1 MSPDELNRL
10 LEAVRDGREPI
21 AMAVKRLSEPAVGDL
36 GFATLDFHRKE
47 RCGFPEVILAEGKTP
62 EWAAG
67 AVQAL
72 ADAGQDA
79 FVTRVNDDQAKH
91 LAERFPAAEQDR
103 LARTF
108 WWPTP
113 GWTAA
118 NLGRVCIV
126 TAGTGDLPVAQET
139 LVTAR
144 VMGANPELI
153 VDVGVAGI
161 HRILRHRETLALAD
175 VVIVVAG
182 MDGALP
188 SVVGGLV
195 DAPVIAVPTSI
206 GYGAAFGGVAAL
218 LTMLNSCSA
227 GVTVVNIDAG
237 FKAGYVAARMI
248 RRIYRADKAPG

>member
-1 MSPDELNRL
+1 MQ
-10 LEAVRDGREPI
+10 
-21 AMAVKRLSEPAVGDL
+21 RLSQPAIGDL

-47 RCGFPEVILAEGKTP
+47 RCGFPEVILAEGKTA

-67 AVQAL
+67 AAEAL
-72 ADAGQDA
+72 AEAGQDV
-79 FVTRVNDDQAKH
+79 FMTRVNDEQAAY

-113 GWTAA
+113 AWQPA
-118 NLGRVCIV
+118 NLGRVSIV
-126 TAGTGDLPVAQET
+126 TAGTGDLPVAQEA

-144 VMGANPELI
+144 VMGANAGLI

-161 HRILRHRETLALAD
+161 HRILRHRDTLAVAD
-175 VVIVVAG
+175 VIIVVAG

-237 FKAGYVAARMI
+237 FKAGYVAARI
-248 RRIYRADKAPG
+248 VRRIYRPDTAPA